1 MQYNNLHKY
10 FMAKYIEN
18 DIMAK
23 YIANDI
29 NLKEKLQNL
38 KIYNYC
44 RLKFKLYYTWYYFYS
59 WSLYYIIINKTKIK

>member
-44 RLKFKLYYTWYYFYS
+44 RLKFKLYYT
-59 WSLYYIIINKTKIK
+59 